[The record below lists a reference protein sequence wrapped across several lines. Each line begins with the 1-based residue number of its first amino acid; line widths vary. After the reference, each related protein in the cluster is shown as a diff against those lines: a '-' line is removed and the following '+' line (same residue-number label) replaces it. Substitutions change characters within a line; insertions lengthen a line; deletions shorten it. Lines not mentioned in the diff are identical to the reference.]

1 MRSLLLLLL
10 LTLPAAAKKSMSP
23 YDFTLVNATGYT
35 LKEVYVSPSSYRWW
49 DTNVLASP
57 LKDKKSVPIH
67 FLPLT
72 IATSWD
78 LKVVWAQPGWEPLEW
93 KGFNL
98 ASLEKL
104 VLHCDRKTGR
114 TWFTRA

>member
-1 MRSLLLLLL
+1 MRVLVLLLLLA
-10 LTLPAAAKKSMSP
+10 LPAAAKKSISP
-23 YDFTLVNATGYT
+23 YDFVLVNATGYT

-49 DTNVLASP
+49 DSNLLTTP
-57 LKDKKSVPIH
+57 LKDKKSAFIR
-67 FLPLT
+67 FFPLT

-78 LKVVWAQPGWEPLEW
+78 LKVVWAQPAWEPLEW

-98 ASLEKL
+98 ASLDKL

-114 TWFTRA
+114 TWFTRG